1 MYAMNAI
8 GRTAILFVAVV
19 AAVIATT
26 RAARAE
32 PLETEL
38 RALLDTYPK
47 IHQAEKTL
55 ESRRASV
62 DEAKALF
69 LPRVN
74 VTGAIGPQVV
84 NSPAQRQANA
94 EGDPWRGVKNV
105 AGITVTQNLFNGF
118 RTSSQ
123 VRAARINR
131 NIAAI
136 SLQGTQQNTL
146 FEGVK
151 VYIDVLRQRR
161 LVDMARDN
169 ERTIRRR
176 LNLENER
183 VRRGSGVTVD
193 VLQAKSR
200 LQIAMERRVGFEG
213 SLSNAISRYRQVF
226 AHAPRLST
234 MIDPAPP
241 AEVIP
246 STLDR
251 AIQIALRENPALIG
265 GTATVEMAREGRRT
279 ALSALYP
286 SVDLVGA
293 ANYERKN
300 NTVVGIRRD
309 YSVTM
314 QASWDLFS
322 GGSTLAQEH
331 IKNSDYRASMD
342 NLDYVTT
349 KVVEQTRL
357 AWQSLLTARERKK
370 LLGNAVNIASEVF
383 TSRQKLRAAGKET
396 VINVLDAKNE
406 LNNAQINYTK
416 ASYDERLSVYQ
427 LLLAMGRLMP
437 TYMVS
442 ER

>member
-1 MYAMNAI
+1 MYAMSASH
-8 GRTAILFVAVV
+8 RMALFFTAVV
-19 AAVIATT
+19 AGVFTT
-26 RAARAE
+26 TLGARAAA
-32 PLETEL
+32 LESEL
-38 RALLDTYPK
+38 QSLLITYPK

-62 DEAKALF
+62 DEARALF

-74 VTGAIGPQVV
+74 VTGEIGPQVV
-84 NSPAQRQANA
+84 DSPAQRQSNP
-94 EGDPWRGVKNV
+94 EGDPWRGVKNI
-105 AGITVTQNLFNGF
+105 AGLSVTQNLFNGF

-123 VRAARINR
+123 LRTARINR
-131 NIAAI
+131 EVAAV
-136 SLQGTQQNTL
+136 SLKGTQQNTL
-146 FEGVK
+146 FEGAK

-161 LVDMARDN
+161 LVEMAQEN

-213 SLSNAISRYRQVF
+213 ALSNAISRYKQVF
-226 AHAPRLST
+226 AHAPRFAT

-241 AEVIP
+241 ADVIP

-265 GTATVEMAREGRRT
+265 GAVTVEMAREGRRT
-279 ALSALYP
+279 ALSGLYP
-286 SVDLVGA
+286 SIDLVGA

-300 NTVVGIRRD
+300 NTVNGIRRD

-314 QASWDLFS
+314 KANWNLFS
-322 GGSTLAQEH
+322 GGATLAQARVS
-331 IKNSDYRASMD
+331 NTNYRAAMD

-383 TSRQKLRAAGKET
+383 ASRQKLRAAGKET

-406 LNNAQINYTK
+406 LNTAQINYTK
-416 ASYDERLSVYQ
+416 AAYDERVSIYQ

-437 TYMVS
+437 DYKVS